1 MPSDRLLG
9 GNPYTISAFNTRI
22 LTIDPAEVNRMTF
35 KSVFFFIHILY
46 RAAVSHIPAP
56 RISRF
61 NLSVAAAVVFCF
73 ASYARADFV
82 SGHVY
87 GPDNKPVPNATF
99 SAQSAKE
106 QPVNFKTDGAGNF
119 SVYLDPGTYTVHS
132 ATDKTLEGVVH
143 GYPQSAEEDI
153 HLKRK

>member
-1 MPSDRLLG
+1 M
-9 GNPYTISAFNTRI
+9 TI
-22 LTIDPAEVNRMTF
+22 
-35 KSVFFFIHILY
+35 KSVFSFIHILD
-46 RAAVSHIPAP
+46 RATVSHVPVH
-56 RISRF
+56 RISPF
-61 NLSVAAAVVFCF
+61 NLIVAAAVVLCF
-73 ASYARADFV
+73 ASYAKADFV

-99 SAQSAKE
+99 SAQSAKG
-106 QPVNFKTDGAGNF
+106 QPVSFKTDGAGSF

-132 ATDKTLEGVVH
+132 TTDKSLEGVVH